1 MAKESLANSS
11 ENNKRLTI
19 LCASLSDVGHV
30 NTVLGIAI
38 ALRRKNHRVV
48 FATDKSWEGKFAK
61 FGIEEQLYNE
71 IQYGDEKDEKN
82 RNSIEQAAY
91 LFEEFQKPLVD
102 RLTNKSDI
110 KRFINRVYGAVAQ
123 RDALLE
129 IVSKVKPDVILFDN
143 LVPFPCLIE
152 TNLPLIYV
160 FSANPLKAIDDERL
174 PPPFFGLPL
183 NDSSEWF
190 SKRKLFVE
198 ARKPFRDETNKILR
212 EYNLP
217 LLRENRTQFVSTNLN
232 VYVYPKP
239 LMEDYLRLC
248 PLGDEWIGLDHSIRE
263 SDESFELP
271 PNFKSEND
279 KLIFL
284 SLGSIASR
292 LFQLMSRLVKI
303 LSKCKHKVIV
313 VTGKFHDKYE
323 LANNMWGQ
331 PFLPQLEVLPLVDLV
346 ITHGGNNT
354 FIETLYFGKP
364 M

>member
-1 MAKESLANSS
+1 MANEKSTYAD
-11 ENNKRLTI
+11 ENNERLTV
-19 LCASLSDVGHV
+19 LCVSLSDVGHV
-30 NTVLGIAI
+30 NTVLGIAN
-38 ALRRKNHRVV
+38 ALKRKNHRVV
-48 FATDKSWEGKFAK
+48 YATDKSWEGKFIK
-61 FGIEEQLYNE
+61 FGIEEQLFDE
-71 IQYGDEKDEKN
+71 KQFGDEKNGSN
-82 RNSIEQAAY
+82 RNPTDFVDELYDAM
-91 LFEEFQKPLVD
+91 KMPL
-102 RLTNKSDI
+102 I
-110 KRFINRVYGAVAQ
+110 KRLSKKVPMFISRFHGTVAQ
-123 RDALLE
+123 RESLLK
-129 IVSKVKPDVILFDN
+129 IVSKVKPGVILVDN
-143 LVPFPCLIE
+143 LVPYPCLIE
-152 TNLPLIYV
+152 TNLPLVYV
-160 FSANPLKAIDDERL
+160 FSANPLKAFDDERL
-174 PPPFFGLPL
+174 PPATMGLPI
-183 NDSSEWF
+183 NDNSDWAS
-190 SKRKLFVE
+190 
-198 ARKPFRDETNKILR
+198 ARKIIKETEEPVRKEMNKVFREF
-212 EYNLP
+212 NLP